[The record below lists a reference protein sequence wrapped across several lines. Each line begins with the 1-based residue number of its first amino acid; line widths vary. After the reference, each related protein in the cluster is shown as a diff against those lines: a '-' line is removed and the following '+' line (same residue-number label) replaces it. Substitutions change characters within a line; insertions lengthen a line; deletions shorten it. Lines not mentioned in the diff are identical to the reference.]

1 MSFLTEYM
9 SQMVALYKKYEKI
22 IVPII
27 KFLVALVWLFYLDV
41 KLGQSPYLDK
51 SYVLVGIAFA
61 SMWLPISWFVA
72 VMQLVLL
79 SHLLGISL
87 VAGGIGFVLL
97 VLYYIFYFRLAPEDT
112 WMLMGIPMAMVLH
125 LSLVPAVVLGL
136 RSKLRSVI
144 GIILSCVFYAY
155 TLFITERI
163 GRFTESYVNQA
174 LSIFKGFSIS
184 RDWIAY
190 SLIFSITMIAVYI
203 IRRLHIEY
211 SFVIATVIGVL
222 IFIITYLVVLKYFNM
237 EYHLVKFI
245 WNIGLGGLLL
255 LLYKSI
261 YHRLDYT
268 RTENL
273 QFEDDDYY
281 YYVKAIPKVKALRRK
296 KQVDNI

>member
-1 MSFLTEYM
+1 MIVLSEYM
-9 SQMVALYKKYEKI
+9 SQILAIYRKYEKI
-22 IVPII
+22 IVPVI
-27 KFLVALVWLFYLDV
+27 KFCIALIWLFYLDT

-51 SYVLVGIAFA
+51 AYVLVGIAFA
-61 SMWLPISWFVA
+61 TMWLHIPWFVA

-79 SHLLGISL
+79 SHLMGISL
-87 VAGGIGFVLL
+87 VAGGLGLVIL

-112 WMLMGIPMAMVLH
+112 WMLMGIPIAMVLH

-136 RSKLRSVI
+136 RSKLKSVI
-144 GIILSCVFYAY
+144 GIVLSCVFYAY

-163 GRFTESYVNQA
+163 GRFTDNYVNQA
-174 LSIFKGFSIS
+174 LNIFKGFSAS
-184 RDWIAY
+184 KDWIAF
-190 SLIFSITMIAVYI
+190 SLIFSITMIVVYVTC
-203 IRRLHIEY
+203 RLHIEY
-211 SFVIATVIGVL
+211 SFVIATIIGVL
-222 IFIITYLVVLKYFNM
+222 TFIITYLIVLRYFNI
-237 EYHLVKFI
+237 EYDLVKFI
-245 WNIGLGGLLL
+245 WNIGVGGVLLL
-255 LLYKSI
+255 FYKSL